1 MRGQR
6 RLFAPQ
12 VVQTSAMDCGPAALT
27 CLLDGFGVHASYGRL
42 REACQTEV
50 DGTSIDALEDIACAL
65 GLDAEQVMM
74 PVDHLHLDEAHAL
87 PALVVTRHPTGLTH
101 FVVVWR
107 RHGRYL
113 QVMDPAVGRRW
124 VRAERFLRDVY
135 VHEFPIPADAFEEWA
150 RSEDFL
156 RPLASR
162 LGALGADPDTARRL
176 TDRAQAEGGWQGV
189 AALDAAVRMAAATAT
204 TQGGERAAL
213 AERMSTGEER
223 ERLPNRHWFAGPGTN
238 GDGDVVVKGAVLV
251 RVNGLAEEPVALER
265 LPPDLRAALEEPRPR
280 PGRLLVGLLRT
291 VGGMRPAAV
300 AVAAVVAAAGTTGEA
315 LLVRNL
321 VRAADTGASRSVA
334 VLLALAVGLLLL
346 EGWLASTALG
356 LGRGLES
363 HLGGSL
369 LRRLPRLPDPYFR
382 SRPVSDLGERAH
394 RLHFLR
400 QLPIVGTE
408 LIRALAEV
416 VALTVA
422 IALVNPASAVPA
434 VLAAIVA
441 VGAALAMQPTLVE
454 RDLCLRNH
462 SGATARFYLDGLLGL
477 VALQAHS
484 AEAVVET
491 EHGRLLD
498 DWRSAARSV
507 ARTVVTAEALQ
518 GAIGVALAAWLVV
531 GARSRA
537 AEPATF
543 LLLAYWALSLP
554 LLGQRI
560 GVLARQ
566 YPSYRNTTLR
576 FLEPLSS
583 PEDPSATASP
593 SGTAPSVSGADI
605 RMEGVAVVAAGQ
617 TILADVDLHIPAGS
631 RVAVVGSSG
640 AGKSSLVGL
649 LLGWHR
655 PASGHLLIDG
665 VAVDASGLGHLRRH
679 TAWVDP
685 SVAIWNR
692 SLADNLTY
700 GAAGTSVDLA
710 AAIADV
716 DLAPVVA
723 RLPDGTEEV
732 LGEGGGLLSGGE
744 AQRVRLGRARLR
756 SDVRLA
762 VLDEPFRGLDRA
774 QRRSLLER
782 SQGWWPGATFILVT
796 HDVGDTLGFERVLV
810 IDAGRVLEDG
820 DPQALAAREGSRYRA
835 LLDAEAEAKAAFE
848 GPTWRSVQLESG
860 RLTVAELR
868 P

>member
-1 MRGQR
+1 
-6 RLFAPQ
+6 
-12 VVQTSAMDCGPAALT
+12 MDCGPAALT

-74 PVDHLHLDEAHAL
+74 PVDHLPLDQSGAL
-87 PALVVTRHPTGLTH
+87 PALVVIRHPSGLTH
-101 FVVVWR
+101 FVVAWR

-135 VHEFPIPADAFEEWA
+135 VHEFPVPAEAYEEWS
-150 RSEDFL
+150 RSDDFI
-156 RPLASR
+156 RPLSAR
-162 LGALGADPDTARRL
+162 IGALGASPEAVRTL
-176 TDRAQAEGGWQGV
+176 VERAQAEDGWQGL
-189 AALDAAVRMAAATAT
+189 AALDAAVRMATATADVD
-204 TQGGERAAL
+204 GVDAVPVV
-213 AERMSTGEER
+213 ERMSTGEER
-223 ERLPNRHWFAGPGTN
+223 DGIPHDHWFAGPGTN
-238 GDGDVVVKGAVLV
+238 ADGDVVVRGAVLV
-251 RVNGLAEEPVALER
+251 RVTGVAEDPVSLDR
-265 LPPDLRAALEEPRPR
+265 LPPDLRAALEEPRPK
-280 PGRLLVGLLRT
+280 PAKLLVSLLRT
-291 VGGMRPAAV
+291 VGGLRPAAV
-300 AVAAVVAAAGTTGEA
+300 AVAAAVAAAGTIGEA

-334 VLLALAVGLLLL
+334 VLLALAVGLLVL
-346 EGWLASTALG
+346 EGWLASAALG

-394 RLHFLR
+394 RLHYLR
-400 QLPIVGTE
+400 QLPLVGAE
-408 LIRALAEV
+408 LVRASAEV

-422 IALVNPASAVPA
+422 IAWVNPTSALPA
-434 VLAAIVA
+434 MLAAAVA
-441 VGAALAMQPTLVE
+441 VGAALAIQPALVE

-484 AEAVVET
+484 AEAVVEA
-491 EHGRLLD
+491 EHGRLLEE
-498 DWRSAARSV
+498 WRSAARGV
-507 ARTVVTAEALQ
+507 ARTVVTAEAVQ
-518 GAIGVALAAWLVV
+518 GALGVGLAAWLVV
-531 GARSRA
+531 GARDRV

-554 LLGQRI
+554 MLGQRI

-583 PEDPSATASP
+583 PEEPMATAVPAEGPSP
-593 SGTAPSVSGADI
+593 AGVDI
-605 RMEGVAVVAAGQ
+605 RMEGVSVVAAGQ
-617 TILADVDLHIPAGS
+617 TILADVDLHLPAGS

-655 PASGHLLIDG
+655 PAGGRLLADG
-665 VAVDASGLGHLRRH
+665 VPVDASGLAHLRRH

-685 SVAIWNR
+685 SVAIWNS

-700 GAAGTSVDLA
+700 GAAGASVDVTTA
-710 AAIADV
+710 AADV
-716 DLAPVVA
+716 DLESVIA
-723 RLPDGTEEV
+723 RLPEGMDEV

-744 AQRVRLGRARLR
+744 AQRVRLGRARMR
-756 SDVRLA
+756 GDVRLA
-762 VLDEPFRGLDRA
+762 ILDEPFRGLDRA

-782 SQGWWPGATFILVT
+782 SGGWWPGATFILVT
-796 HDVGDTLGFERVLV
+796 HDVADTLGFERVLV
-810 IDAGRVLEDG
+810 IDAGRVIEDG
-820 DPQALAAREGSRYRA
+820 NPEALAARDGSRYRA
-835 LLDAEAEAKAAFE
+835 LLDAESEAGAAFE
-848 GPTWRSVQLESG
+848 GPSWRSLQLERG
-860 RLTVAELR
+860 RLTAAEVG

>member
-1 MRGQR
+1 
-6 RLFAPQ
+6 
-12 VVQTSAMDCGPAALT
+12 MDCGPAALT

-74 PVDHLHLDEAHAL
+74 PVDHLPLDDGGAL
-87 PALVVTRHPTGLTH
+87 PALVVIRHPTGLTH
-101 FVVVWR
+101 FVVAWR

-135 VHEFPIPADAFEEWA
+135 VHEFPIPAEAFEEWS
-150 RSEDFL
+150 RSDDFV
-156 RPLASR
+156 RPLSGR
-162 LGALGADPDTARRL
+162 IGALGAHPATVRRL
-176 TDRAQAEGGWQGV
+176 VERAQAEDGWQGL
-189 AALDAAVRMAAATAT
+189 AALDAAVRLATAAA
-204 TQGGERAAL
+204 GGKGVEAVPL
-213 AERMSTGEER
+213 VERMSTAEER
-223 ERLPNRHWFAGPGTN
+223 VGIPPGHWFAGPGTSA
-238 GDGDVVVKGAVLV
+238 DGDVVVRGAVLV
-251 RVNGLAEEPVALER
+251 RVTGLAEEPVALDR
-265 LPPDLRAALEEPRPR
+265 LPPDLRAALEEPRPK
-280 PGRLLVGLLRT
+280 PARLLVSLLRT
-291 VGGMRPAAV
+291 VGGLRPAAV
-300 AVAAVVAAAGTTGEA
+300 AAAAVVAAAGTIGEA

-321 VRAADTGASRSVA
+321 VRAADTGATRSVT
-334 VLLALAVGLLLL
+334 VLLALAVGLLVL
-346 EGWLASTALG
+346 EGWLASSALG

-394 RLHFLR
+394 RLHYLR
-400 QLPIVGTE
+400 QLPLVGAE
-408 LIRALAEV
+408 LVRASAEV

-422 IALVNPASAVPA
+422 IAWVNPTSALPA
-434 VLAAIVA
+434 VLAAAVA
-441 VGAALAMQPTLVE
+441 VGAALAIQPALVE
-454 RDLCLRNH
+454 RDLRLRNH

-484 AEAVVET
+484 AEAVVEA
-491 EHGRLLD
+491 EHGRLLEE
-498 DWRSAARSV
+498 WRSAARSV
-507 ARTVVTAEALQ
+507 ARTVVTAEAVQ
-518 GAIGVALAAWLVV
+518 GALGVGLAAWLVV
-531 GARSRA
+531 GARNRA

-554 LLGQRI
+554 MLGQRI

-583 PEDPSATASP
+583 PEEPTATAVPAEGLLARGRRHPDGGRERGRRRPDHPRRRRS
-593 SGTAPSVSGADI
+593 APSRREPGGRGGLVGC
-605 RMEGVAVVAAGQ
+605 RQVEPGRAAAR
-617 TILADVDLHIPAGS
+617 LAPPGRGPPAGR
-631 RVAVVGSSG
+631 RV
-640 AGKSSLVGL
+640 
-649 LLGWHR
+649 
-655 PASGHLLIDG
+655 P
-665 VAVDASGLGHLRRH
+665 VDASGLALLRRH

-700 GAAGTSVDLA
+700 GAAGASVDVTTA
-710 AAIADV
+710 AADV
-716 DLAPVVA
+716 DLAPVIS
-723 RLPDGTEEV
+723 RLPEGMDEV

-756 SDVRLA
+756 GDVRL
-762 VLDEPFRGLDRA
+762 VILDEPFRGLDRA

-782 SQGWWPGATFILVT
+782 SEGWWPGATFILVT
-796 HDVGDTLGFERVLV
+796 HDVADTLGFERVLV
-810 IDAGRVLEDG
+810 IDAGRVIEDG
-820 DPQALAAREGSRYRA
+820 HPEALAAREGSRYRA
-835 LLDAEAEAKAAFE
+835 LLDAESEAGAAFE
-848 GPTWRSVQLESG
+848 GPSWRSLQLAGG
-860 RLTVAELR
+860 RLIAAEVR